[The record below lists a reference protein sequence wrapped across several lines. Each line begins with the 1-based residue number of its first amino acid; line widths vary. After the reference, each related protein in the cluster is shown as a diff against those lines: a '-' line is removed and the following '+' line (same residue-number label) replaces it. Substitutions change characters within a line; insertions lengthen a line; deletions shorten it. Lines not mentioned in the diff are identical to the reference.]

1 MVGMKKDPIRAEI
14 STPIHAQ
21 LKSVSIE
28 KSVLL
33 GSLLPIIVIVQTADT
48 WKRN

>member
-1 MVGMKKDPIRAEI
+1 MKNDLALAEI

-21 LKSVSIE
+21 LKSVRIE

-33 GSLLPIIVIVQTADT
+33 GSMLPIIEMMQTANT
-48 WKRN
+48 WRRN